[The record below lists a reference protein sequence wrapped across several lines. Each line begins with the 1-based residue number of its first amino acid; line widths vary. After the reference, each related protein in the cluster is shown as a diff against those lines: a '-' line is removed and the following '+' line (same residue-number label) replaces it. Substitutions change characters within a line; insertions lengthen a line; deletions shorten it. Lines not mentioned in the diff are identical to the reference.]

1 MVGEGGLEPPCP
13 YGHTDLNRARLPI
26 PPLARTGQPR
36 YQRALPSHGLRPVPF
51 GAVILRGYDR
61 SSAGKGRFVGVLQ
74 RFERRLGGLVE
85 GAFAKVF
92 KGDVQPVEVA
102 GALQRETDD
111 KKTIVGQGKVLV
123 PNDFVVELGQHDYG
137 RLSPWEEPLGK
148 ELAAMVREH
157 AAEQRYSFVGPVKVA
172 LELMPAVDTGTF
184 RIRSGVSAG
193 DLVDG
198 SRVVHASSPASDVAG
213 AGGVPL
219 DALPRH
225 PRLVVSSGGKASAGS
240 PEARGEE
247 QTYFLTRPVTVIGRA
262 ADADLRVNDPG
273 VSRKHAEIR
282 LQDDE
287 LSIADL
293 GSTNG
298 LRLNDAPI
306 TRQRLLNGDRIELGS
321 TTLVFRR
328 DED

>member
-1 MVGEGGLEPPCP
+1 MRVCLFRHSPERDRNDISAVC
-13 YGHTDLNRARLPI
+13 
-26 PPLARTGQPR
+26 
-36 YQRALPSHGLRPVPF
+36 SHKAFSGRRSPD
-51 GAVILRGYDR
+51 VILRGYDR

-102 GALQRETDD
+102 SALQRETDD
-111 KKTIVGQGKVLV
+111 KKTIVGQGKILV
-123 PNDFVVELGQHDYG
+123 PNDFVVELGAHDYD
-137 RLSPWEEPLGK
+137 RLSPWEAQLGK

-157 AAEQRYSFVGPVKVA
+157 AAEQRYSFVGPVTVA
-172 LELMPAVDTGTF
+172 LELMTGVDTGTF

-198 SRVVHASSPASDVAG
+198 GRVVRSTPPGGDEAA

-225 PRLVVSSGGKASAGS
+225 PRLMVGAGGKAESGS
-240 PEARGEE
+240 PEARGE
-247 QTYFLTRPVTVIGRA
+247 QRTYFLTRPVTVIGRA
-262 ADADLRVNDPG
+262 QEADLRINDPG
-273 VSRKHAEIR
+273 VSRRHAEIR
-282 LQDDE
+282 LNGDDLV
-287 LSIADL
+287 LSDL

-298 LRLNDAPI
+298 IRVNDAPV
-306 TRQRLLNGDRIELGS
+306 TRQTLLTGDRIELGS